1 MIRLLPGMIISSNN
15 SSVCQLLIGTL
26 IKKKIKLTFS
36 LCPIRCFFLPP
47 DTEGCDHTWRKF
59 QGHCYRYFAHRR
71 AWEDAERDCR
81 RRSGHL
87 TSIHSWEEH
96 NFISSFGHENTWIGL
111 NDRIVEQDFQWTDNT
126 GLQYENWREN
136 QPDNFFAGGEDCVVL
151 VSHETGKWNDVPC
164 NYKLPYVCKKDTVLC
179 GPPPLVENASPI
191 GKKKERYSV
200 HSTVRYQ
207 CAEGFLQRHLPTI
220 KCHVNGLWENPKG
233 GNGWVAQRLRN
244 LNLPLQDFRWSGEG
258 NLGKGSCRGGI
269 LPVQTSSAKSL
280 ALKMS
285 WQGTGSL

>member
-1 MIRLLPGMIISSNN
+1 MSTTGYKIFIAEQGDLLSELFELL
-15 SSVCQLLIGTL
+15 QLLIL
-26 IKKKIKLTFS
+26 WS
-36 LCPIRCFFLPP
+36 LNKSN
-47 DTEGCDHTWRKF
+47 TEGCDHTWRKF

-96 NFISSFGHENTWIGL
+96 NFISFGHENTWIGL

-164 NYKLPYVCKKDTVLC
+164 NYKLPYVCKKDTD
-179 GPPPLVENASPI
+179 PPLLV
-191 GKKKERYSV
+191 GKV
-200 HSTVRYQ
+200 T
-207 CAEGFLQRHLPTI
+207 L
-220 KCHVNGLWENPKG
+220 
-233 GNGWVAQRLRN
+233 
-244 LNLPLQDFRWSGEG
+244 
-258 NLGKGSCRGGI
+258 
-269 LPVQTSSAKSL
+269 TSSCL
-280 ALKMS
+280 
-285 WQGTGSL
+285 